1 MHVCVYI
8 YTQLYTT
15 KFFFVGRI
23 NYFFMLRNDK
33 AFFFEEIVIFI
44 FEQACNILHNQST
57 TTKFVVVAWGY
68 KD

>member
-1 MHVCVYI
+1 
-8 YTQLYTT
+8 
-15 KFFFVGRI
+15 
-23 NYFFMLRNDK
+23 MLRNYK